1 MLVSGKNLLL
11 VHGVFKDKK
20 YMQKTDCRPEFPKN
34 KGSCFHGPGCKALK
48 MVKGCKIKKNHTSN
62 QRTFCTVHRGC
73 TLYSI
78 LGEQDRLSFVNVNFK

>member
-48 MVKGCKIKKNHTSN
+48 MVKGCKIKKTTQATKGHFV
-62 QRTFCTVHRGC
+62 QYIGDVHYTV
-73 TLYSI
+73 Y
-78 LGEQDRLSFVNVNFK
+78 

>member
-34 KGSCFHGPGCKALK
+34 KGSCFHGPGCKAL
-48 MVKGCKIKKNHTSN
+48 N
-62 QRTFCTVHRGC
+62 
-73 TLYSI
+73 
-78 LGEQDRLSFVNVNFK
+78 